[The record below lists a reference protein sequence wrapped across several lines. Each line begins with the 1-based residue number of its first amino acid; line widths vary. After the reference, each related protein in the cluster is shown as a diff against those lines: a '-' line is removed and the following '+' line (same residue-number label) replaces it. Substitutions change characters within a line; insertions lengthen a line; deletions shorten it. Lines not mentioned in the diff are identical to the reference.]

1 MLHILWILIKFILI
15 FLGILVGLV
24 LLGVLLVL
32 FCPVRYRGQASKES
46 AGLAA
51 VQADARVT
59 WLFGAIGAEI
69 SYKEDGVQLVIRI
82 FGISLDKIRSWREHW
97 REKRKKKTL
106 QKSRKKAFT
115 KETPAEAEKKPK
127 MTATQS
133 GQPESAPAKSPKT
146 ESVTAEKPKRTTVE
160 TSTDENQAG
169 FTSESQTASGSK
181 EKEDSFFTSSGKK
194 ENSLFARAREV
205 FVKLLK
211 KLIGIPAGVWNGLV
225 SFIKSILQK
234 IRKIRDT
241 ISGIRKRLDWWKA
254 FLGDERT
261 KAALSLIKKDAK
273 GLVRHV
279 LPTKVEGHVTFGCED
294 PAITGTALAVLGM
307 TFPFHKNRI
316 QVDPLFDGE
325 NQLTG
330 NVSLKGRIYG
340 IVLVKTVLEI
350 YINKNVKFVI
360 DGWKH
365 KEDES
370 WKTKTILKKQ

>member
-15 FLGILVGLV
+15 LLGILVGLV
-24 LLGVLLVL
+24 LLGVLLLL

-46 AGLAA
+46 AGFAA

-59 WLFGAIGAEI
+59 WLFGAIGAGI
-69 SYKEDGVQLVIRI
+69 TYKEGGMQLVIRI
-82 FGISLDKIRSWREHW
+82 FGVSLDKIRSWREHW
-97 REKRKKKTL
+97 REKRKKKAL
-106 QKSRKKAFT
+106 QKSGKKVAT
-115 KETPAEAEKKPK
+115 KELLEGAKKKPR
-127 MTATQS
+127 TAPTKSEQS
-133 GQPESAPAKSPKT
+133 ESEQLESTSAKSQKT
-146 ESVTAEKPKRTTVE
+146 EPVIIEK
-160 TSTDENQAG
+160 
-169 FTSESQTASGSK
+169 SEPDQPDHASGSQTASNSK
-181 EKEDSFFTSSGKK
+181 EEENSFLDGSGEKEKSFFI
-194 ENSLFARAREV
+194 RAWEAL
-205 FVKLLK
+205 VKLLK
-211 KLIGIPAGVWNGLV
+211 KLIGIPARLWNGAV
-225 SFIKSILQK
+225 SFVKGICQK
-234 IRKIRDT
+234 LRKIRDT

-261 KAALSLIKKDAK
+261 KAALALVKKDAK
-273 GLVRHV
+273 GLIRHV

-307 TFPFHKNRI
+307 TFPFHKNRV
-316 QVDPLFDGE
+316 QVEPLFDGE

-340 IVLVKTVLEI
+340 VVLVKTALEI

-370 WKTKTILKKQ
+370 WKTKTISKKQ

>member
-15 FLGILVGLV
+15 LLGILVGLV
-24 LLGVLLVL
+24 LLGVFLFL

-69 SYKEDGVQLVIRI
+69 SYKEGGAQHVIRI
-82 FGISLDKIRSWREHW
+82 FGVSLDKIRSWREHW
-97 REKRKKKTL
+97 REKRKKKAF
-106 QKSRKKAFT
+106 QKSRRKAAA
-115 KETPAEAEKKPK
+115 KELSAEKKQPQR
-127 MTATQS
+127 TAPVKLTQPQADA
-133 GQPESAPAKSPKT
+133 GQPELSDTEKMEADAGQSARGDSKKPESSTLQSEIQHIEELKT
-146 ESVTAEKPKRTTVE
+146 
-160 TSTDENQAG
+160 TSGEPGT
-169 FTSESQTASGSK
+169 F
-181 EKEDSFFTSSGKK
+181 
-194 ENSLFARAREV
+194 FARAWKSL
-205 FVKLLK
+205 VKLMK
-211 KLIGIPAGVWNGLV
+211 KFIGIPDRLWNRIV
-225 SFIKSILQK
+225 SFIKGICQK
-234 IRKIRDT
+234 VRKIRDT
-241 ISGIRKRLDWWKA
+241 ISVFRKKLDWWKA

-261 KAALSLIKKDAK
+261 KTALALVKKDAK
-273 GLVRHV
+273 GLIRHV
-279 LPTKVEGHVTFGCED
+279 LPTKVEGYVTFGCED

-307 TFPFHKNRI
+307 TLPFHKNRI
-316 QVDPLFDGE
+316 QVEPLFDGE

-330 NVSLKGRIYG
+330 KVSLKGRIYG

-370 WKTKTILKKQ
+370 WKTKTISKKQ